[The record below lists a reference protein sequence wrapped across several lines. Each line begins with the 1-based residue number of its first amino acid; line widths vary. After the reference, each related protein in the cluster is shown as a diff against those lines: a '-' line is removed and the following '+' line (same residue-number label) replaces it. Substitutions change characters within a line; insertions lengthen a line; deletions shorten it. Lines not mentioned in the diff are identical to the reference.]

1 MGNTFMPTF
10 VQKEGI
16 TKNVRVQNLGK
27 LYKQQQTLLTGNLL
41 HHLFCSQKILI
52 HLTLCFDI

>member
-41 HHLFCSQKILI
+41 HHLFLFPENSYS
-52 HLTLCFDI
+52 FDFVL